1 MRVIPG
7 HRGHSRRQNRLL
19 SVFQTVTTRISATSC
34 NRQAASPL
42 ACAEKLSTKSMH
54 LKLVLQ
60 DEHSFVPHDSTDGS
74 PAWLCN
80 RTLRLHSLG
89 QQTPGFGARPEP
101 GSSPEPPTSALQ
113 PWSISA
119 HGHLWLPTASSADL
133 SVGTNIFILY
143 LCQNMTTTNI
153 IDENT
158 SCEPPERREML
169 STHYT
174 NPEMISAAARTP
186 GIK

>member
-1 MRVIPG
+1 
-7 HRGHSRRQNRLL
+7 
-19 SVFQTVTTRISATSC
+19 
-34 NRQAASPL
+34 
-42 ACAEKLSTKSMH
+42 MH

-60 DEHSFVPHDSTDGS
+60 DEHSFVPHGSTDGS

-80 RTLRLHSLG
+80 RTLHLHSLG

-101 GSSPEPPTSALQ
+101 GSSPESPTGALQ
-113 PWSISA
+113 PWSISV
-119 HGHLWLPTASSADL
+119 HSHLWLPTASSADL

-158 SCEPPERREML
+158 SCKPPERREML

-174 NPEMISAAARTP
+174 NPETISAAARTP